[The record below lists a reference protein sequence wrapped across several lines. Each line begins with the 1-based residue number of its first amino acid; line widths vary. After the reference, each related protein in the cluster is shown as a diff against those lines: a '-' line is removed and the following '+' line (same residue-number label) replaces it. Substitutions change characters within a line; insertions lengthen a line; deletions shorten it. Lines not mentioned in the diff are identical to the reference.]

1 MATATLLLAAR
12 SRFAVAALPDEVARA
27 LGRAERSEHP
37 AGEGAQLQRH
47 FHVQGAS
54 DALDAAGG
62 GAMPAAAL
70 TRQLDA
76 GDAAGHVWL
85 RADPAHMAPDMHG
98 ARMMGHGDTLR
109 PSHEDA
115 VALLPDLLP
124 VFAEHGLHLDA
135 PVASRWYLRVPDDM
149 TLPVFASP
157 DDVLGDDLFSHLPS
171 GAEGRRWRALLTETQ
186 VVLHAHPW
194 NGQRVAQGLSPINS
208 LWFWG
213 AGRLPHSVA
222 TPHAQVRSRDALLR
236 ALATAAGVQVDG
248 EQSVDAL
255 VDLRPL
261 RSLDQLANQAIIPL
275 LQALQRGELHRL
287 VLDFEDGVQFG
298 FQRSQ
303 RWRFWKKPR
312 QLHEA

>member
-27 LGRAERSEHP
+27 LGRAERSEHA
-37 AGEGAQLQRH
+37 AGERAQLQRH

-76 GDAAGHVWL
+76 ADAAGHVWL
-85 RADPAHMAPDMHG
+85 RADPAHMVPDMHG
-98 ARMMGHGDTLR
+98 ARMMGYGDTLR

-124 VFAEHGLHLDA
+124 VFAGHGLHLDA

-171 GAEGRRWRALLTETQ
+171 GAEGRHWRALLTETQ

-213 AGRLPHSVA
+213 AGHLPHSVA